1 MKLIRRIST
10 NFFAVRW
17 VNEYGE
23 EPTLPGLKFSQR
35 QLFFVSFGQLWC
47 SKYRD
52 QALKRLI
59 KTDSHAPGIFRVI
72 GTLQNNEDFAREF
85 NCPRGSKMNPEA
97 KCSVW

>member
-1 MKLIRRIST
+1 MKQ
-10 NFFAVRW
+10 N
-17 VNEYGE
+17 GE
-23 EPTLPGLKFSQR
+23 EPLLPGLNLTQK

-59 KTDSHAPGIFRVI
+59 KTDAHSPGIFRVI
-72 GTLQNNEDFAREF
+72 GTLQNNEDFAKAF
-85 NCPRGSKMNPEA
+85 NCPKGSKMNPEK